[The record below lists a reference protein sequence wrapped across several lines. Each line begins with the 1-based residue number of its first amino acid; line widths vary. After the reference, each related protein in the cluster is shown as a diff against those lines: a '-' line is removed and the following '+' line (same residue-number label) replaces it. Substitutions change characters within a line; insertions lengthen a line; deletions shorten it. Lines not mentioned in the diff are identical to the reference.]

1 MIIDL
6 TDFPI
11 GVAETERELMK
22 LKSGKLIR
30 ELININKLRTWKM
43 NYLIISPSILNIIE
57 LHQYFCPHGKAESDL
72 EGLFQ
77 IGKIAEFDCYVDLYM
92 DSKTIILQCD
102 NQALRELRLESI
114 LGGRSSEDDRIK
126 IKIIY

>member
-1 MIIDL
+1 MVIDL
-6 TDFPI
+6 TDVPI

-43 NYLIISPSILNIIE
+43 NYLIIPPSILSIIE
-57 LHQYFCPHGKAESDL
+57 LHQYFYPSGKVESDL

-102 NQALRELRLESI
+102 KQVLRELRLESI
-114 LGGRSSEDDRIK
+114 LCGESSEDDEIK

>member
-1 MIIDL
+1 MVIDL
-6 TDFPI
+6 TDVPI
-11 GVAETERELMK
+11 GVAETERKLMK

-43 NYLIISPSILNIIE
+43 NYLIIPPSILSIIE
-57 LHQYFCPHGKAESDL
+57 LHQYFYPHGKVESEL

-102 NQALRELRLESI
+102 KQALRELRLESI
-114 LGGRSSEDDRIK
+114 LDGESSEDDQIK
-126 IKIIY
+126 IKVIY